1 MKNNKSPEIESPDVV
16 KAIINVFRSVDNELM
31 IEHQR
36 SKRQYLE
43 KYNLREIKTNKPRTA
58 LEQ

>member
-1 MKNNKSPEIESPDVV
+1 MKEQEIETPDVI
-16 KAIINVFRSVDNELM
+16 KAIVNVFRSVDNELM

>member
-1 MKNNKSPEIESPDVV
+1 MKAPEIETKDTI
-16 KAIINVFRSVDNELM
+16 KGIINVFASVDRELN
-31 IEHQR
+31 IEHMR
-36 SKRQYLE
+36 HKRQYLE

>member
-1 MKNNKSPEIESPDVV
+1 MKEKEQIETPDVV
-16 KAIINVFRSVDNELM
+16 RAIVNVFRSVDNELM
-31 IEHQR
+31 MEHQR

-58 LEQ
+58 IEQ

>member
-1 MKNNKSPEIESPDVV
+1 MKEKEQIETPDVV
-16 KAIINVFRSVDNELM
+16 RAIVNVFRSVDNELM
-31 IEHQR
+31 MEHQR

-43 KYNLREIKTNKPRTA
+43 KYNLREIKTNTPRTA

>member
-1 MKNNKSPEIESPDVV
+1 VI
-16 KAIINVFRSVDNELM
+16 KAIVNVFRSVDEELQ
-31 IEHQR
+31 IEHMR

-43 KYNLREIKTNKPRTA
+43 KYNLREIKTNRTRTA